1 MSLSD
6 DGFGAD
12 VYRLIIEGDG
22 YLAAEKAMVHV
33 RRLRRDG
40 DDVKA
45 MIFLMEVALSMCD
58 KGMGQAA
65 ALCAKRSI
73 ELFPHDATTINRY
86 LSNLFHTFATRA
98 TPDMFCQHLSDF
110 FSRLIMI
117 FPREIEQHMSKQAAI
132 ACEAGSYYESLQFYL
147 VLMSSLDT
155 PEKTSTY
162 SDLLAKDLIP
172 PWLAS
177 LPDPDYETQFVIAKT
192 VLGVATVSQDSYKD
206 AQRLFDSISPPADL
220 PLLNFTRFYLRAL
233 SEGHAPSLDFLCDR
247 YSEWL
252 AVDVDLN
259 LFAKIARRKRLPPP
273 QQTNPFMQ
281 MMNSFLGA
289 FA

>member
-1 MSLSD
+1 MSLLD
-6 DGFGAD
+6 GGFGAD

-33 RRLRRDG
+33 RRLRHNG
-40 DDVKA
+40 DNVKA
-45 MIFLMEVALSMCD
+45 MIFLMEIALSMCD
-58 KGMGQAA
+58 KGMGHAA

-86 LSNLFHTFATRA
+86 LSNLFHTFADRA
-98 TPDMFCQHLSDF
+98 SADMFCQHLSDF
-110 FSRLIMI
+110 FSRLVMI
-117 FPREIEQHMSKQAAI
+117 FPREIEKYMSKQARI
-132 ACEAGSYYESLQFYL
+132 ACEAGVYYESLQFYL
-147 VLMSSLDT
+147 VLMGSLDT
-155 PEKTSTY
+155 PEKITEY
-162 SDLLAKDLIP
+162 SLLIAKDLIP
-172 PWLAS
+172 PWLGS
-177 LPDPDYETQFVIAKT
+177 LPDPEYEAQFVITKT
-192 VLGVATVSQDSYKD
+192 VLGVAAVSQDGYKD
-206 AQRLFDSISPPADL
+206 AQTLFDSISPPDDL

-233 SEGHAPSLDFLCDR
+233 SEGHAPSLDFLCNR
-247 YSEWL
+247 YADWL
-252 AVDVDLN
+252 AVDVDIN